1 MYLSY
6 FAFSYLVDSPWII
19 NGSMSTNE
27 PVLNERRRILAERGL
42 DPADTPG
49 HLPPN
54 MFDRLIVFPAAV
66 SDTEG
71 FAHLHHA
78 KHHGSSSLDSQ
89 WVKDAN
95 LDVFGERLEPEQRS
109 VRTLPLSFVLERLP
123 RSLDPLHHLKIDAE
137 GLDGKVLLSAGDHL
151 ARFVIVTLEQPD
163 DAWMARQGFRPEKQQ
178 RGGFSYRNE
187 RFADVDVDYAIYV

>member
-1 MYLSY
+1 
-6 FAFSYLVDSPWII
+6 
-19 NGSMSTNE
+19 
-27 PVLNERRRILAERGL
+27 
-42 DPADTPG
+42 
-49 HLPPN
+49 

-78 KHHGSSSLDSQ
+78 KHHGSSALDSR
-89 WVKDAN
+89 WVKEAN

-123 RSLDPLHHLKIDAE
+123 TSLDPLHHLKIDAE

-163 DAWMARQGFRPEKQQ
+163 DAWMERQGFHPEKQQ
-178 RGGFSYRNE
+178 RGVFSYRNE
-187 RFADVDVDYAIYV
+187 R